1 MKSCRSHGWAC
12 GASEHIGSSTLAIP
26 TEMPRPAVFSLPL
39 VALALLLA
47 SCSDSVLPG
56 APDDELL
63 LDGPI
68 EGLAG
73 AQLSLHA
80 RGDGEFGRRFATTDG
95 LGPLFVATSCD
106 GCHVG
111 EGKGHPVFDL
121 TRFGRMVNGVFDPME
136 AEGGPQLQNRAV
148 LGYLAERVPGGVTA
162 VARFTAPSV
171 TGLGFLEAVDDTTIL
186 AFADPTDANG
196 DGISG
201 RAALVDSTEL
211 LGRAIAASAVSGG
224 PTPSRVSNG
233 KYLGRFGKKSRL
245 INLLHQTV
253 FAYSEDMGV
262 TSEELPRD
270 LYNRQLGAQAEDA
283 VPDPEVSASA
293 VSAVVFYLRTLRPP
307 PRRMA
312 AAPDVV
318 EGGRLFQQSGCA
330 SCHRPMMR
338 TGRSDIAQ
346 LDRVEFAP
354 FTDLLLHD
362 MGPELNDGYTEGD
375 AAPAEWRTAPLWG
388 LGLAA
393 RAQGGST
400 HFLHDGRATTL
411 RDAIRF
417 HGGEGSRSRAAF
429 DALPAPQQ
437 ELLLAYLRSL

>member
-1 MKSCRSHGWAC
+1 MHRLAVRSIL
-12 GASEHIGSSTLAIP
+12 SVMLA
-26 TEMPRPAVFSLPL
+26 V
-39 VALALLLA
+39 LA
-47 SCSDSVLPG
+47 SACSDRFLPG
-56 APDDELL
+56 APDDALL
-63 LDGPI
+63 LDGPVA
-68 EGLAG
+68 GLAG
-73 AQLSLHA
+73 AQVALHA
-80 RGDGEFGRRFATTDG
+80 RGDGEFGRRFATIDG

-111 EGKGHPVFDL
+111 EGKGHPAFDL
-121 TRFGRMVNGVFDPME
+121 TRFGRMVNGTFDPME

-148 LGYLAERVPGGVTA
+148 LGYLAEQMPGGLTA

-186 AFADPTDANG
+186 ALADPTDADG
-196 DGISG
+196 DGVSG
-201 RAALVDSTEL
+201 RAALLDSTEL
-211 LGRAIAASAVSGG
+211 IGAVIAASAVSGG
-224 PTPSRVSNG
+224 PTPSRVANG

-245 INLLHQTV
+245 VNLLHQTV

-262 TSEELPRD
+262 TTDQVPRD
-270 LYNRQLGAQAEDA
+270 LYNRQLGVQAEDA
-283 VPDPEVSASA
+283 APDPEVSAS
-293 VSAVVFYLRTLRPP
+293 VVNAVVFYLRTLRAP
-307 PRRMA
+307 PRRQDTA
-312 AAPDVV
+312 ADVV
-318 EGGRLFQQSGCA
+318 EGGRLFVQVGCA
-330 SCHRPMMR
+330 SCHRPSMK
-338 TGRSDIAQ
+338 TGRSDVPQ

-393 RAQGGST
+393 RAQGGGT
-400 HFLHDGRATTL
+400 HFLHDGRAPSL